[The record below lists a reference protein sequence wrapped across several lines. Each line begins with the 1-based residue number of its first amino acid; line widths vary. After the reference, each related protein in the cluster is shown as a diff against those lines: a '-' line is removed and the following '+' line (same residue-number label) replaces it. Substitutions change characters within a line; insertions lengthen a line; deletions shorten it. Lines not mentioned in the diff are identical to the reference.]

1 MIKLHR
7 VWGSSGRVVINLLYS
22 KLDYIFKNIFGI
34 EKNKASLISFLN
46 ALLKSAPPIKDLS
59 FDNTDIAKLLGEDK
73 ASRLDV
79 KAVCDDGTQIDIEIQ
94 CRRTG
99 DISQRAFFYLSRMVP
114 RAFVEATGFAVEEI
128 ESLRK

>member
-1 MIKLHR
+1 
-7 VWGSSGRVVINLLYS
+7 VINLLYS